1 MLFHYSYR
9 AYKARRELA
18 AIDWNFQVNLPQAQ
32 SKTGDDMVTRKY
44 NPWTRQWDVKTIKV
58 AKGYEYIPVLL
69 SHILRR
75 RTLDVEYVTQIVDL
89 NTSDPALIAPTIA
102 HVPPPPTKEIAKRQS
117 RFTK

>member
-1 MLFHYSYR
+1 
-9 AYKARRELA
+9 
-18 AIDWNFQVNLPQAQ
+18 
-32 SKTGDDMVTRKY
+32 MVTRKF
-44 NPWTRQWDVKTIKV
+44 NPRTRQWDVKTIKV

-75 RTLDVEYVTQIVDL
+75 RTFDVEYVTQIVDL

>member
-1 MLFHYSYR
+1 MLVLYMFYGVNHVIS
-9 AYKARRELA
+9 LA
-18 AIDWNFQVNLPQAQ
+18 AIDWNFHVNLPQAQ

-44 NPWTRQWDVKTIKV
+44 NPRTRQWDVKTIKV
-58 AKGYEYIPVLL
+58 AKGYEYISVLL

-117 RFTK
+117 RFAK